1 MGMKSQLE
9 EYLLKFHCFF
19 SYQLFF
25 LLFPLAWGI
34 SGNLC
39 TCRVAAKTLLL
50 SAWSGEACA
59 SVAHMV
65 NLPVLLQAK
74 GFSLGFPPAPVKR
87 RGDVFVCARKLRKK
101 GSACHTQP
109 GMNICHCFHWQR
121 QGSYQTSSLPEHN
134 APALMELV
142 REKEERILALEAD
155 MTKWEQKYLEE
166 STIRHFAMNAAA
178 TAATER

>member
-1 MGMKSQLE
+1 MGMKSQQE
-9 EYLLKFHCFF
+9 ECILKLHCFF

-25 LLFPLAWGI
+25 LLFPLAWVI
-34 SGNLC
+34 PRNLY
-39 TCRVAAKTLLL
+39 TSRVAAISLLL

-59 SVAHMV
+59 RVVHMV
-65 NLPVLLQAK
+65 NVPVLLQAK
-74 GFSLGFPPAPVKR
+74 GFSLGFPPVKR
-87 RGDVFVCARKLRKK
+87 HGGVFACARKLRKK
-101 GSACHTQP
+101 GSGCHAWQ
-109 GMNICHCFHWQR
+109 GMTICHCFHWQR
-121 QGSYQTSSLPEHN
+121 QGSYQASSLPEHN